1 MLQERQK
8 ISLFT
13 LSALK
18 IIAPLLFFFSG
29 VSFYPFSLFKYM
41 FFLITLILMLFVTDI
56 KKIFHEAPSI
66 ILGSLLFLIFAN
78 WACRFEHHFEYTQ
91 LSAQVVFLIILYN
104 FFLQQN
110 EKNSLLSPILNAF
123 SNLAIFCIGFFVLIF
138 NFISYKFSENLHM
151 GFGGGKILFSI
162 WLSQFLIL
170 IYLRNFFKKVKSH
183 EKKKSAPTINDFF
196 PITLILILQTLVT
209 SRSGILVSLLII
221 FYFSFL
227 KGGFPSLFKF
237 GLISF
242 ITIKF
247 TDYFLMPLQPE
258 LISGNPS
265 FSTPSLSRFNI
276 NDLSHYS
283 SYFISI
289 DKLSSGRLSLITNG
303 IGSLNLSDFFV
314 GKGYGNFKVDTSNP
328 MTFGAQMDVHNI
340 FVRALGEFGLVGLIL
355 LILLLLQPFFGVSIS
370 RGPSARYLNAYFF
383 ALLVYILVSMTQPA
397 FLFYMISPCLL
408 FWVLYAEVIKLKRM

>member
-1 MLQERQK
+1 
-8 ISLFT
+8 
-13 LSALK
+13 
-18 IIAPLLFFFSG
+18 
-29 VSFYPFSLFKYM
+29 
-41 FFLITLILMLFVTDI
+41 
-56 KKIFHEAPSI
+56 
-66 ILGSLLFLIFAN
+66 
-78 WACRFEHHFEYTQ
+78 
-91 LSAQVVFLIILYN
+91 
-104 FFLQQN
+104 
-110 EKNSLLSPILNAF
+110 
-123 SNLAIFCIGFFVLIF
+123 
-138 NFISYKFSENLHM
+138 M

-183 EKKKSAPTINDFF
+183 EKKKSAQTINDFF